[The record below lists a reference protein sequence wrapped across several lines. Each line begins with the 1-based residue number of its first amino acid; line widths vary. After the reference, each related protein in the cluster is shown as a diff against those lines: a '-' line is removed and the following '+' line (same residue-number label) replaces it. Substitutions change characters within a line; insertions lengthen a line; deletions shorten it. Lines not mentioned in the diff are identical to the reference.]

1 MNLNIKWRLS
11 AMMLLEYAIWG
22 AWAPV
27 LGAYL
32 TNPPSK
38 GGLGFD
44 NNQLGVIY
52 SLLPLASII
61 SPFIAGQLAD
71 RRFATERFLGTLQIF
86 AGIALL
92 VMASQKQYG
101 GMILWML
108 IFSLLYAPTLALTN
122 SLAFSHMRDA
132 EKEFG
137 GIRVWGTIG
146 WIVSGLLLTLF
157 RNKLPHLTPAGMS
170 DSLFLAGIMALILGV
185 FSFGLPHTPP
195 KREGVNPLA
204 FMDALQLLKNRNFAI
219 FVIISFVVATELQF
233 YYVLT
238 SPFLEQRMGIPHED
252 VPGVMTLAQI
262 AEIVV
267 MGVLLPYLLPKMG
280 VRKTMVVGILAW
292 PIRYIIFA
300 LGAAMPQ
307 LKWLVVASLT
317 LHGFCYVFFFTVGF
331 IYVDQVAHAD
341 IRASAQSFIALVVL
355 GVGSYVGSLFTGWI
369 GNAFTDPVT
378 KATNWTNVFLVP
390 CALTIVCA
398 IIFPLLFRENRSR
411 ENGSRPNLNTIEKV

>member
-11 AMMLLEYAIWG
+11 VMMLLEYAIWG

-27 LGAYL
+27 LSAYL
-32 TNPPSK
+32 SNPPSK

-44 NNQLGVIY
+44 NAQLGVIY

-71 RRFATERFLGTLQIF
+71 RQFATERFLGTLQLLGG
-86 AGIALL
+86 AALL

-101 GMILWML
+101 GMILWMM

-122 SLAFSHMRDA
+122 SLAFSHMRNS

-157 RNKLPHLTPAGMS
+157 RNRFPHLTPQGMS
-170 DSLFLAGIMALILGV
+170 DSLFLAGIMALLLGI
-185 FSFGLPHTPP
+185 FSFSLPHTPP
-195 KREGVNPLA
+195 KREGVNPWA
-204 FMDALQLLKNRNFAI
+204 FLDALQLLENRNFAV

-238 SPFLEQRMGIPHED
+238 APFLEKRIGIPGAD

-267 MGVLLPYLLPKMG
+267 MGVLLPFLLPKMG

-341 IRASAQSFIALVVL
+341 IRASAQSLIALVVL
-355 GVGSYVGSLFTGWI
+355 GIGSYVGSYFTGWI
-369 GNAFTDPVT
+369 GNVFTDPVT
-378 KATNWTNVFLVP
+378 KTTNWTGVFLVP
-390 CALTIVCA
+390 CGLTIVCA
-398 IIFPLLFRENRSR
+398 IVFPLLFRESR
-411 ENGSRPNLNTIEKV
+411 ARLDVAAEA